1 MNDSASISKNREKTH
16 WAITFGQDCMYE
28 FHYDYILP
36 KYRENATLLFT
47 DTDSLCYHIKT
58 DDMYK
63 DMKEDK
69 HLFDMSGYNMDGYRS
84 CDNSNKKVIGKFKD
98 ETDGVPIVE
107 FCGLRS
113 KMYSIKLENDKE
125 KKTGKGIKKS
135 ALKKKINH
143 ENYKKCL
150 FGSIEEQR
158 QLVSFNNMRSINHE
172 IYGFKFTRIGLSC
185 SNYKQYL
192 LDDGIS
198 SYSYGHYKI
207 QK

>member
-1 MNDSASISKNREKTH
+1 
-16 WAITFGQDCMYE
+16 
-28 FHYDYILP
+28 
-36 KYRENATLLFT
+36 
-47 DTDSLCYHIKT
+47 
-58 DDMYK
+58 MYK

-69 HLFDMSGYNMDGYRS
+69 QLFDMSGYNMDGFRS
-84 CDNSNKKVIGKFKD
+84 CDNTNKKVIGKFKD

-185 SNYKQYL
+185 SNDKQYL
-192 LDDGIS
+192 LDDGIT

>member
-1 MNDSASISKNREKTH
+1 
-16 WAITFGQDCMYE
+16 
-28 FHYDYILP
+28 
-36 KYRENATLLFT
+36 
-47 DTDSLCYHIKT
+47 
-58 DDMYK
+58 
-63 DMKEDK
+63 
-69 HLFDMSGYNMDGYRS
+69 
-84 CDNSNKKVIGKFKD
+84 
-98 ETDGVPIVE
+98 
-107 FCGLRS
+107 
-113 KMYSIKLENDKE
+113 MYSIKLENDKE

-143 ENYKKCL
+143 EHYKKCL

-185 SNYKQYL
+185 SNDKQYL
-192 LDDGIS
+192 LDDGIT

>member
-1 MNDSASISKNREKTH
+1 
-16 WAITFGQDCMYE
+16 
-28 FHYDYILP
+28 
-36 KYRENATLLFT
+36 
-47 DTDSLCYHIKT
+47 
-58 DDMYK
+58 MYK

-69 HLFDMSGYNMDGYRS
+69 QLFDMSGYNMDGYRS
-84 CDNSNKKVIGKFKD
+84 CDNTNKKVIGKFKD

-185 SNYKQYL
+185 SNDKQYL
-192 LDDGIS
+192 LDDGIT